1 MLYPSKRIEDAVNQL
16 ASLPGIGRK
25 TALRLALS
33 LLKRDSSRVKEFS
46 EALVLMK
53 ENTCF
58 CSRCHNISDTNLCL
72 VCSNSSRDGALIC
85 IVADFRDVIAIEN
98 THSFNGLYHVLG
110 GLISPMDG
118 IGPSELN
125 IESLI
130 ERLRTEDYTEI
141 IFALAPT
148 PDGDTTNFFIYRKV
162 KDFPIRISSLA
173 RGIAIGEDIEYT
185 DQATLGKSLQNRIL
199 YESSLAAK

>member
-33 LLKRDSSRVKEFS
+33 LLKRDASRVKEFS
-46 EALVLMK
+46 DALVLMK

-58 CSRCHNISDTNLCL
+58 CHQCHNISDTGLCL
-72 VCSNSSRDGALIC
+72 VCSSPSRDITTVC
-85 IVADFRDVIAIEN
+85 VVADFRDVIAIEN
-98 THSFNGLYHVLG
+98 TRTYNGVYHVLG

-118 IGPSELN
+118 IGPSDLH
-125 IESLI
+125 IDSLF
-130 ERLRTEDYTEI
+130 ERISKGEAAEV

-148 PDGDTTNFFIYRKV
+148 PDGDTTNFFIYRKI
-162 KDFPIRISSLA
+162 KDFSVRISSLA
-173 RGIAIGEDIEYT
+173 RGITIGEDIEYT
-185 DQATLGKSLQNRIL
+185 DEATLGKSLQNRVL